1 MIIIDPRHTGWGA
14 AVISII
20 DDRMQMDTLE
30 LKIDHN
36 HQAVHLRF
44 LHPHRPV
51 FTWKL
56 LEDFSSAQQIIANL
70 CLNPRRDNG
79 EQRLRYMVISSRLPG
94 VFVLG
99 GDLELFLHL
108 IESGDREALAR
119 YAHTCTDLLHR
130 NLSGADGG
138 LCTITLVEGQ
148 ALGGGFELAL
158 ASRVLIA
165 EKRARFG
172 FPEIQF
178 GLFPGMGAFSLLAR
192 RIGPALAK
200 RLITSGRIYTAE
212 ELYEMGVVDLVAEDG
227 RAQEM
232 LHHYIQKRRDREA
245 GYAAME
251 TIMARHNPVSREE
264 LEEIVDLWVDTAMQ
278 LKPRNLTMMRYLLKA
293 QQQRWTGED
302 SQKGVPRLR
311 A

>member
-1 MIIIDPRHTGWGA
+1 MILDTRARGA
-14 AVISII
+14 TVISII
-20 DDRMQMDTLE
+20 DDRMQMETLE

-51 FTWKL
+51 FTWQL

-70 CLNPRRDNG
+70 CLNPHRNTG
-79 EQRLRYMVISSRLPG
+79 AQPLRYMVVSSLLPG

-99 GDLELFLHL
+99 GDLELFLRL
-108 IESGDREALAR
+108 IESEDREGLAR
-119 YAHTCTDLLHR
+119 YAHTCTELLYR

-138 LCTITLVEGQ
+138 LCSITLVEGQ

-172 FPEIQF
+172 FPELQF

-227 RAQEM
+227 RAHEM

-251 TIMARHNPVSREE
+251 TIMARHNPISQEE
-264 LEEIVDLWVDTAMQ
+264 LVEIVDLWVDTAMQ
-278 LKPRNLTMMRYLLKA
+278 LTPRNLTMMRYLLKA
-293 QQQRWTGED
+293 QQQRWAGED
-302 SQKGVPRLR
+302 AQRGVPRLR